1 MQNDTNSKVYKAR
14 DGTDDVRRWME
25 ITQYDGLNHLNI
37 WNTKYGNMINGTD
50 GYGFAPFL
58 ESPPDIFIDLLC
70 RSFHLS
76 SPAENQKS
84 HSKTK
89 FILSWDTFA
98 TPETVPENINFC
110 VGGHCPKA
118 GLLNMTECTRT
129 QFGVSIPLV
138 VSFPYLC
145 NADSSILE
153 EIELGTSCSSNFQN
167 LENEN
172 SIETYVKLDTDTGL
186 VFEAKKQ
193 MQLNMFIQ
201 QNLIKRNR
209 FDLEMTPI

>member
-14 DGTDDVRRWME
+14 DGTNDVRRWME
-25 ITQYDGLNHLNI
+25 ITQYDGLNHLDI

-70 RSFHLS
+70 RSFHLSS

-153 EIELGTSCSSNFQN
+153 EIELGTSCPSNFQN

-193 MQLNMFIQ
+193 MQLNTELNICPV
-201 QNLIKRNR
+201 L
-209 FDLEMTPI
+209 